1 MKFSDIFK
9 AVFIVFAFFLTY
21 LISLVMTNLNNVK
34 KNWGL
39 YKCNPMI
46 MPC

>member
-9 AVFIVFAFFLTY
+9 AVFIIFAFFLTY

-34 KNWGL
+34 KIGDCINA
-39 YKCNPMI
+39 I
-46 MPC
+46 Q